1 MNTFTKFPEDDE
13 ITNHKMKALEL
24 NASQFQAQMKP
35 LFNENTKLKQHV
47 ISLNFYMEER
57 KLQLANLISDTGPN
71 GEDRVLIKAVA
82 DFKQICDLLEEEIIR
97 LNNIIIDNNNAKAAF
112 QLNIKQLRE
121 NLQQE
126 TERHFIEK
134 QQLIDQNKKLSDYHK
149 QQKQLNEQRRNHLQ
163 MKIEDLCSQI
173 MQLKLNEQRLHKQYK
188 EELEIKTLKLNTE
201 LIQVKFEKQDQ
212 NEKFENERRS
222 YLKQLEVFSTKLN
235 EVKMELINEYEYKI
249 QSQRMKLDNQIQKLK
264 EDCQDYKNQTLQYI
278 EKNKILQFQIDRYQ
292 PYVASLEKDIQDQ
305 KYKAFLFDEQMKAKD
320 SKLLQKDILIDQ
332 LNEQIKKLK
341 NDKTQPGTRE
351 NVRKQSTI
359 VQAYKNQS
367 PDKLQQQQ
375 KNNPQSQYRQVIKQ
389 REPIKQTSNPESAI
403 QSSYK
408 RSSIQK
414 DEFTFEETTIEQYVE
429 NNRQEIMQS
438 IQKQS
443 RQSSVDDQPI
453 QQIQIIKIVSN
464 EASSTNRNN
473 NDGLQNTSIQYNK
486 SLQTTQ
492 RAWTIQN
499 DFGIQCDLIEIDS
512 NTSSYYTSDAQL
524 SRCKN
529 EIIRLKE
536 EFEFKLKCSQDE
548 INDMQDLMKIS
559 QVKHEQ
565 LIESLKRE
573 FEQQLQQELLKK
585 DLQISQLLETIKEK
599 DQSIKSYIDSEQLY
613 ELLIEDLN
621 LKLKQK
627 DQQELELQ
635 TKFQENIHQ
644 LQIENEIEQ
653 KRLLE
658 LTENLKLNHK
668 QEIENLNNQHLLDQ
682 EQLIQER
689 KKLKEQQSDHEIFIK
704 QTTDLLEQ
712 AKSKEYLL
720 DSYRRELLKT
730 NEIVKYLSLE
740 IENFKK
746 INNIFRTKN
755 EHISQNFLYN
765 GMGFLPTEV
774 QDKIKNKM
782 NKVKYKQSVPSNIPK
797 DAYAM
802 NFQLQKGSKMKPAKL
817 ASMTNN
823 IQDLKYQKQEIK
835 GKIEQLNDYND
846 GLPKINSKNVY
857 ELERS
862 HSESKQKILNKN
874 IRSKTQQE
882 DYIEVND
889 PKRIIQDINQ
899 KELLLIQ
906 RSQMLLSQLNVT
918 AENYQKQNQRK
929 INYSTCKT

>member
-13 ITNHKMKALEL
+13 IANHKIKALEL
-24 NASQFQAQMKP
+24 NASQFQAKMKP

-47 ISLNFYMEER
+47 ISLNFYIEER

-97 LNNIIIDNNNAKAAF
+97 LNNIIIDNNNAKTAF

-134 QQLIDQNKKLSDYHK
+134 QQLIDQNRKLSDYHK
-149 QQKQLNEQRRNHLQ
+149 QQKQLNEQRQNRLQ
-163 MKIEDLCSQI
+163 MKIEDLSSQI
-173 MQLKLNEQRLHKQYK
+173 MQLKLNEQKMHKIYK

-201 LIQVKFEKQDQ
+201 LAQVKFEKQDQ
-212 NEKFENERRS
+212 NEKFEIERRS

-249 QSQRMKLDNQIQKLK
+249 QSQRMKMDNQIQKLK
-264 EDCQDYKNQTLQYI
+264 DDCQDYKNQTLQYI

-292 PYVASLEKDIQDQ
+292 PYTASLEKDIQDL
-305 KYKAFLFDEQMKAKD
+305 KYKVFLFDEQMKGKD

-332 LNEQIKKLK
+332 LNEQIKRLK
-341 NDKTQPGTRE
+341 HDKTQPGTRE
-351 NVRKQSTI
+351 NIRKQGTV
-359 VQAYKNQS
+359 VQNNKNSS
-367 PDKLQQQQ
+367 PDKVQQQ
-375 KNNPQSQYRQVIKQ
+375 KTNPQSQYKQIVKQ
-389 REPIKQTSNPESAI
+389 REPIKQTSNPESAV

-408 RSSIQK
+408 RTSIQK
-414 DEFTFEETTIEQYVE
+414 DEFNFEETTIEQYVE

-438 IQKQS
+438 IQQQS
-443 RQSSVDDQPI
+443 RQSSVEDKPT

-464 EASSTNRNN
+464 EPTSTIKTNN
-473 NDGLQNTSIQYNK
+473 EGLQNTSIQYNK

-499 DFGIQCDLIEIDS
+499 DFGVQCDLIEMDS

-524 SRCKN
+524 ARCKN

-536 EFEFKLKCSQDE
+536 EFEFKIKCSQDE
-548 INDMQDLMKIS
+548 ITDMQDLMKIS
-559 QVKHEQ
+559 QVKNEQ
-565 LIESLKRE
+565 LVESMKRE
-573 FEQQLQQELLKK
+573 FEQQIQQELLKK
-585 DLQISQLLETIKEK
+585 DIEISQLLETIKDK
-599 DQSIKSYIDSEQLY
+599 DYSIKSYIDSEQLY

-627 DQQELELQ
+627 DEEELQ
-635 TKFQENIHQ
+635 LLKKFQEQVEQ
-644 LQIENEIEQ
+644 LKSENEIEQ

-668 QEIENLNNQHLLDQ
+668 QEMENLNNQHLLDQ
-682 EQLIQER
+682 EQLTQER
-689 KKLKEQQSDHEIFIK
+689 KKLKEQQADHEIFMK
-704 QTTDLLEQ
+704 QTTELLEQ

-740 IENFKK
+740 IENYKK

-755 EHISQNFLYN
+755 DHISQNFLYN

-782 NKVKYKQSVPSNIPK
+782 NKAKYKQSVPSNIPK

-823 IQDLKYQKQEIK
+823 IQDLKNQKQEIK
-835 GKIEQLNDYND
+835 VKIEQLNEGSD

-882 DYIEVND
+882 DYVETND

-918 AENYQKQNQRK
+918 AENYQKQNQK
-929 INYSTCKT
+929 KTNYSTCKI